1 MSIKIANIIY
11 LSGFILLI
19 NSSNVSSMSIR
30 VVLPVNIYCIGIN
43 KSVPIKIIN
52 DSKKIIIVNN
62 RLSGFIYSS
71 LLLTYYLSLI
81 IKESNLYLLFK
92 YLLPMLVLNT
102 ALFS

>member
-1 MSIKIANIIY
+1 M
-11 LSGFILLI
+11 
-19 NSSNVSSMSIR
+19 
-30 VVLPVNIYCIGIN
+30 
-43 KSVPIKIIN
+43 N

-62 RLSGFIYSS
+62 HLSGFIYSS